1 MTISH
6 CNQYTGEDPEQIPGG
21 QVVEAHMAREQR
33 QWAVEGEMEESEAH
47 RAERRRG
54 SVRRAGQPSSLH
66 DEGHSTT
73 CICTI

>member
-1 MTISH
+1 
-6 CNQYTGEDPEQIPGG
+6 
-21 QVVEAHMAREQR
+21 MAREQR

-54 SVRRAGQPSSLH
+54 SVRCAGQPSSLH